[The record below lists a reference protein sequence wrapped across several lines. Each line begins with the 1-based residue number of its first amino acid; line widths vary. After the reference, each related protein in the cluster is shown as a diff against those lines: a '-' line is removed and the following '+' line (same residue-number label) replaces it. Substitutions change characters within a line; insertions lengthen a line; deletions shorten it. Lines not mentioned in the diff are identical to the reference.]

1 MAKKFIIS
9 LKLMKKMNKTRK
21 RMRNKEITVK
31 ALKIDQNYLFLR
43 SIKKNLA

>member
-31 ALKIDQNYLFLR
+31 VLKIDQNYLFLP